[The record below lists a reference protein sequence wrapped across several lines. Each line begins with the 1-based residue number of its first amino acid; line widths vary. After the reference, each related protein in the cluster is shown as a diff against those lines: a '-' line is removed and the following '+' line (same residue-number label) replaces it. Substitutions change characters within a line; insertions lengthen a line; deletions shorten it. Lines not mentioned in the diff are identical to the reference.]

1 MWNKNRAQNEKKWW
15 YIRALVSAR
24 GSEQKRKKT
33 KAESEIEV
41 ALASATIRFYDKN
54 RKSQF
59 SRAHK
64 TVSSRPIYSKIVT
77 GVLILVTNNL
87 SKFEVKPV
95 HWSRVTPS

>member
-1 MWNKNRAQNEKKWW
+1 MIPIFP
-15 YIRALVSAR
+15 IRALASAR

-64 TVSSRPIYSKIVT
+64 TVSSWPIYLKIVT
-77 GVLILVTNNL
+77 GVLIQVTNNL
-87 SKFEVKPV
+87 SKF
-95 HWSRVTPS
+95 